1 MPSREIFMKYAFAT
15 AALASAALAVGPASA
30 AMMSCS
36 GENMAKTGTAIAGMQ
51 DGPNKT
57 AMDKEM
63 GMANTDISKGNMK
76 GACMHFMKAQK
87 MGAVKSG
94 T

>member
-1 MPSREIFMKYAFAT
+1 MKYAFA
-15 AALASAALAVGPASA
+15 SAALAAAVLAVSLASA

-36 GENMAKTGTAIAGMQ
+36 GENMAKTSNTIAGMQ

-57 AMDKEM
+57 AMGKEM
-63 GMANTDISKGNMK
+63 GLANTDMSKGNMK
-76 GACMHFMKAQK
+76 GACMHHMKAQK
-87 MGAVKSG
+87 MGATKSG